1 VNYSCIYGKD
11 KQFIWYYTI
20 NFVEKNIEG
29 ITQEE
34 VDSYN
39 LAMGKL
45 FRWLNLALKTRKEDI
60 IRRKTKEK
68 VAKEEIERQTGFF
81 EQREQK
87 RE

>member
-1 VNYSCIYGKD
+1 MSKD
-11 KQFIWYYTI
+11 KLFIWYHTI

-29 ITQEE
+29 ISQEE

-45 FRWLNLALKTRKEDI
+45 FRWLNLAIKTRKEDI

-68 VAKEEIERQTGFF
+68 LAKEERERLIALS
-81 EQREQK
+81 E
-87 RE
+87 